1 MRRYY
6 NINPECTFSI
16 FQSSPFL
23 SCLSEPFLPL
33 SSSPSLHPPRLPPQ
47 NSSLSPSLSP
57 FISSYPPPG
66 FRYAMSRL
74 IPPQFDSYGTTFW
87 IPSQVEPAVALI
99 GTSLPAIR
107 QSLTA
112 PPRSTKLWTSWWSS
126 RSGSGRTSTSTSTNT
141 TAATAGA
148 AAKRGAG
155 ERAPRPGPSWIK
167 SPSEVS
173 DIELRSE
180 YERLGEGV

>member
-1 MRRYY
+1 ML
-6 NINPECTFSI
+6 PVFTFHHGL
-16 FQSSPFL
+16 SPLICPCVQPLLPGSLSASLSHFL
-23 SCLSEPFLPL
+23 SS
-33 SSSPSLHPPRLPPQ
+33 
-47 NSSLSPSLSP
+47 
-57 FISSYPPPG
+57 FISSHPPPG

-112 PPRSTKLWTSWWSS
+112 PPRFTKLWTSWWSS
-126 RSGSGRTSTSTSTNT
+126 RSGSSRTSTSTSTNT

-148 AAKRGAG
+148 AAQGGAG

-167 SPSEVS
+167 SPSDVS
-173 DIELRSE
+173 YIELRSK
-180 YERLGEGV
+180 YNRLGEGV